1 MRTASHHPLCV
12 PIPLS
17 STSCCSVFPWPPFP
31 SCPPSTPC
39 TAVLWYFVPFPATLW
54 PRQLSAPSG
63 DYSGEGAR
71 TECRAARRVSLWL
84 CAPPGSRTIQ
94 RQSFHF
100 DTEDTGPAYTQMQIQ
115 HRSRAPGPPY
125 NSRTRSAAGPSR
137 NAYLHRKGSRPGRG
151 LGPSLTSL
159 TIVHAGPLLLV
170 AATARITRRRISTQT
185 MPSGARARTRSPS
198 TPATTQPSR
207 RTSPQLAPS
216 LASRTMVA

>member
-84 CAPPGSRTIQ
+84 CAPPGSRTIH
-94 RQSFHF
+94 RHSFLSTPRTPDRRTHRCKIN
-100 DTEDTGPAYTQMQIQ
+100 TARGP
-115 HRSRAPGPPY
+115 RSRAPGPPY

-137 NAYLHRKGSRPGRG
+137 NAYLTAMPPSIAIATPVLGGPGTMRVV
-151 LGPSLTSL
+151 LNSSSTEKCVRVVLNSSSTEKE
-159 TIVHAGPLLLV
+159 V
-170 AATARITRRRISTQT
+170 AQV
-185 MPSGARARTRSPS
+185 GD
-198 TPATTQPSR
+198 
-207 RTSPQLAPS
+207 
-216 LASRTMVA
+216 